1 MKNDPNVVWG
11 DVNLAEAPIRTAADG
26 TPLNPGQGGWPTLRY
41 FNAETGVGGAKVEQK
56 TGLKICDEFK
66 EPARML
72 EATKESMKMCNA
84 GTGAGCDEE
93 QLEFIGAWKGKPA
106 DALAA
111 EVARIEDLLSEETQ
125 KKLKKQ
131 TKLLAKVSALAH
143 DEL

>member
-66 EPARML
+66 EPARMV

-84 GTGAGCDEE
+84 GTGAGSKDFSRMSFVPSGALSIHESTSE
-93 QLEFIGAWKGKPA
+93 RGTGTLEPPPPSHLQTRKGWKK
-106 DALAA
+106 
-111 EVARIEDLLSEETQ
+111 
-125 KKLKKQ
+125 
-131 TKLLAKVSALAH
+131 
-143 DEL
+143 

>member
-1 MKNDPNVVWG
+1 MV
-11 DVNLAEAPIRTAADG
+11 
-26 TPLNPGQGGWPTLRY
+26 
-41 FNAETGVGGAKVEQK
+41 
-56 TGLKICDEFK
+56 
-66 EPARML
+66 